1 MDSISDQP
9 DYSSLRSNVSVLGRL
24 LGGSPRSLRIN
35 KSVPFS
41 SKYGSFGEDALGSY
55 DMFTDIYT
63 INQDEFGGPTKCL
76 TKGQRENFLDN
87 MMHELWHQ
95 NDPFFHQLNTK
106 FFRMGNKYFGGYHR
120 DMDEFTKYLNRQS
133 RNHTG

>member
-1 MDSISDQP
+1 
-9 DYSSLRSNVSVLGRL
+9 
-24 LGGSPRSLRIN
+24 
-35 KSVPFS
+35 
-41 SKYGSFGEDALGSY
+41 
-55 DMFTDIYT
+55 MFTDIYT

-120 DMDEFTKYLNRQS
+120 DMDEFTKYL
-133 RNHTG
+133 TGRVFDEFSEQLDKLDCECAQK